1 MNVLSSFPHSLSFL
15 KGRGQGQG
23 APPPE
28 PAAANIVSLSDL
40 FSKVEKKH
48 YFLIFYPTNAYPNLV
63 IAVIGQI
70 VIEKVMTDDE

>member
-1 MNVLSSFPHSLSFL
+1 MQKWMYLKRHFLSVLTPDHRPFRLDECTFFLPSLSLSFF

-48 YFLIFYPTNAYPNLV
+48 
-63 IAVIGQI
+63 
-70 VIEKVMTDDE
+70 